1 VNEII
6 THQAALPAFC
16 VILALMALYLALRV
30 VETTLKVLLWGVAL
44 VAGYVVAAPWFDWPG
59 LQEMI
64 AAMIDAATGIE
75 LADKLQH
82 WLSLLRDVSGD

>member
-1 VNEII
+1 VNEIF
-6 THQAALPAFC
+6 THQATLPAFFI
-16 VILALMALYLALRV
+16 ILALAALYLALRV

-59 LQEMI
+59 LSEMV
-64 AAMIDAATGIE
+64 AVMIDAATGIG

-82 WLSLLRDVSGD
+82 WLALLRDASGG